1 MKQPYPDQVETLI
14 FTLEQAELLASA
26 QKAEVFWSFSP
37 KEARSINQIA
47 KALGKSASATTYH
60 VHELENAGMLIV
72 AGERKKRS
80 RMEKLYVHAAKSFYG
95 QGHSASEEYRE
106 KAVAAF
112 GAMARLM
119 VRERQVVN
127 ETFDF
132 DIGLSRYMAFGRFS
146 QTVRPERAEE
156 FAQKVLKLIRD
167 FTSEAPDED
176 GARISIVFNMSPTAG
191 ESRKRL
197 EELKKGGRKKSA
209 L

>member
-156 FAQKVLKLIRD
+156 FAQNVLKLMRD

>member
-1 MKQPYPDQVETLI
+1 MNETYSDQVESLI
-14 FTLEQAELLASA
+14 FSLDQAELLASA

-37 KEARSINQIA
+37 TEPRSINQIA

-60 VHELENAGMLIV
+60 VHELEEAGMLIV

-80 RMEKLYVHAAKSFYG
+80 RMEKLYLHAAKNFFG
-95 QGHSASEEYRE
+95 QGHSASKEYRE

-127 ETFDF
+127 DTFDF

-146 QTVRPERAEE
+146 QTVRPERAQE
-156 FAQKVLKLIRD
+156 FAEKILKLIRE
-167 FTSEAPDED
+167 FTSESPDEG

-197 EELKKGGRKKSA
+197 EEFKKTRRKNESR
-209 L
+209 